1 MAIESYGDLNDL
13 HIDMLREIANIGT
26 GNAATSL
33 ASMLQRQININVPR
47 ISFLDYNDVAES
59 LGGPE
64 SMMVGMMLTL
74 QRDIS
79 GMMMFLMKEEFA
91 HMVLNSLLGQ
101 SFANFAEVDEM
112 SLSAMQ
118 EIGNIMAASYVNAMS
133 QITGLAIEISPPD
146 ICIDMIGSILSV
158 PAIHFANIS
167 DKVIFIEDEFG
178 GGNGNGNGNESSNIL
193 LIPDVDS
200 LEKIVDRLGA
210 GL

>member
-1 MAIESYGDLNDL
+1 MALYDYNNLNNM
-13 HIDMLREIANIGT
+13 HIDILREIANIGT

-33 ASMLQRQININVPR
+33 ASMLQRTINIEVPSV
-47 ISFLDYNDVAES
+47 SFLDYNAVTQK

-64 SMMVGMMLTL
+64 TMMVGMMLTL
-74 QRDIS
+74 NADVS

-91 HMVLNSLLGQ
+91 HMVLNGLLGQ
-101 SFANFAEVDEM
+101 SFENFAEVDEM

-118 EIGNIMAASYVNAMS
+118 EIGNIMAGSYVNAIA
-133 QITGLAIEISPPD
+133 QITGLTINISPPD
-146 ICIDMIGSILSV
+146 ICVDMIGSILSV

-167 DKVIFIEDEFG
+167 DQVIFIEDEFVG
-178 GGNGNGNGNESSNIL
+178 SDKAGEDEVSNIL

-200 LEKIVDRLGA
+200 LERILEKLGA

>member
-1 MAIESYGDLNDL
+1 MALYDYSKLNEM
-13 HIDMLREIANIGT
+13 HIDILREIANIGT

-33 ASMLQRQININVPR
+33 ASMLQRTVDIEVPQVK
-47 ISFLDYNDVAES
+47 FLDYEAVSNS

-64 SMMVGMMLTL
+64 TLMVGMMLTL
-74 QRDIS
+74 QRDVS

-101 SFANFAEVDEM
+101 SFANFTEVDEM
-112 SLSAMQ
+112 GLSAMK
-118 EIGNIMAASYVNAMS
+118 EIGNIMAASYVNAIS

-158 PAIHFANIS
+158 PAIHFADIS
-167 DKVIFIEDEFG
+167 DQVIFIQDEFG
-178 GGNGNGNGNESSNIL
+178 KSPDGGADETSNIL

-200 LEKIVDRLGA
+200 LERILEKLGA